1 MKIASLIVGI
11 IFMVLSGIG
20 VVICLILP
28 GVSRN
33 VSIQESMLV
42 AIPLAG
48 LFFVALVGTIVAAV
62 FVLKAKK
69 FAARLPG
76 Q

>member
-1 MKIASLIVGI
+1 
-11 IFMVLSGIG
+11 MVLSGIG
-20 VVICLILP
+20 IIICLLAP
-28 GVSRN
+28 SMTNGRASFE
-33 VSIQESMLV
+33 ESMLV

-48 LFFVALVGTIVAAV
+48 LFFVAFVGTTVAAV

-69 FAARLPG
+69 NAAQLPG